1 MIAVVSVEIQ
11 AANPSM
17 PLYPWRAFAGS
28 PSSLRIRN
36 VPKRIGNW
44 NINRVYV
51 SATYP
56 DGSVK
61 AADCVLT
68 GGVYVCTVEGSDA
81 TGTARNGYTVYA
93 DGVDEND
100 SPVTGYI
107 LGKGDIS
114 ILEADGQL
122 DPGKTLAYVHLLSAE
137 SSEPKDGDVWQVNGS
152 WYIYQDGQAWPIG
165 DDSGLI
171 GELSGEISAKA
182 DLSSLSGCMRLY
194 PS

>member
-1 MIAVVSVEIQ
+1 MIAVVDVQIQ

-100 SPVTGYI
+100 RPVTGYI

-137 SSEPKDGDVWQVNGS
+137 PSEPKAGDLWQVSGS
-152 WYIYQDGQAWPIG
+152 WYVYQDG
-165 DDSGLI
+165 
-171 GELSGEISAKA
+171 
-182 DLSSLSGCMRLY
+182 
-194 PS
+194 